1 MEERWYLLSADGG
14 ERRVIGGE
22 GGGGGEMMESTALE
36 IGERG
41 GRVKRGGERRE
52 GEMEGGERS

>member
-1 MEERWYLLSADGG
+1 MKERWYLLCADGG
-14 ERRVIGGE
+14 EWRVIEGE